1 MAVDFTERTRRFEG
15 LAAADIVALG
25 VRDIFKGRIALAT
38 SFGAE
43 SAVLLH
49 MVAAADPATP
59 VLFVDTGKLFGETLR
74 LRDELVARL
83 HLSDV
88 RTLRADPA
96 AVRAADPDGFLFRD
110 DPDRCCAV
118 RKVEPFA
125 AALAGFDAWINGRKR
140 HHGGTRAALGVVE
153 QDGPRIK
160 LNPLADW
167 GAAEI
172 DTYLDRY
179 DLPRHPLVADGFVS
193 IGCFTCT
200 ERVTPG
206 EDPRAGRWRGT
217 AKTECGIHSSAR
229 PKETA

>member
-217 AKTECGIHSSAR
+217 AKAECGIHSSAR

>member
-1 MAVDFTERTRRFEG
+1 MTVEFTELMRRFEG

-25 VRDIFKGRIALAT
+25 VRDVFKGRIALAT

-49 MVAAADPATP
+49 MVACVDPATP

-74 LRDELVARL
+74 FRDELAARL
-83 HLSDV
+83 GLIDLRV
-88 RTLRADPA
+88 LRADPG

-125 AALAGFDAWINGRKR
+125 AALDGFDAWINGRKR
-140 HHGGTRAALGVVE
+140 HHGGRRTKLGVVE
-153 QDGPRIK
+153 RDGSRIK

-167 GAAEI
+167 GPGEI
-172 DTYLDRY
+172 DAYLDRHE
-179 DLPRHPLVADGFVS
+179 LPRHPLVADGFVS

-200 ERVTPG
+200 ERAAPG

-217 AKTECGIHSSAR
+217 AKTECGIHTAAR